1 LLLPLGDIM
10 ALGYYGFFYC
20 RGGIVRI
27 QKLTGLVLSSA
38 TIALGGW
45 SNAVAQN
52 FPTKPI
58 RIVVPF
64 PAGGTTDVVARLV
77 AQRLSESMGQSVVVD
92 NRGGAGGALGADIVA
107 KSNPDGYTL
116 LMHNITFPLSSVAQT
131 LAKRSPFDAERDFA
145 GVSVAVYVPFV
156 LTANPSVPA
165 KDTREL
171 VALLRGNS
179 KLKYNYGSTG
189 PGSVMHVLGEALKR
203 DGKFDMAHIAYKGA
217 APLKLEL
224 LSGRIQIGG
233 DQLSTSLQEIRAGQL
248 KALATSGS
256 KRIAILPD
264 VPTVREQ
271 GFPALEFEGFNGLF
285 APAKT
290 PKAVL
295 DKLQRETAA
304 AVRHPD
310 SVKRFGDLGA
320 EAVGSTGEE
329 QKAMLVRLMKQFEPV
344 IREMKLD

>member
-1 LLLPLGDIM
+1 MPVPAKKITLL
-10 ALGYYGFFYC
+10 ALSGA
-20 RGGIVRI
+20 
-27 QKLTGLVLSSA
+27 VL
-38 TIALGGW
+38 ALAGV
-45 SNAVAQN
+45 SPAVAQN

-77 AQRLSESMGQSVVVD
+77 AQRMSESMGQPVVVD

-145 GVSVAVYVPFV
+145 GVSIAVYVPFV
-156 LTANPSVPA
+156 FTANPSVPA
-165 KDTREL
+165 KDLREFA
-171 VALLRGNS
+171 ALLRGND

-189 PGSVMHVLGEALKR
+189 PGSAMHVLGESLKR
-203 DGKFDMAHIAYKGA
+203 DGKFDMVHVAYKGA

-224 LSGRIQIGG
+224 LSGRIQFGG
-233 DQLSTSLQEIRAGQL
+233 DQLSTSLQEIRGGQL

-256 KRIAILPD
+256 KRIPILPD

-271 GFPALEFEGFNGLF
+271 GFPALEFEGWNGLF

-290 PKAVL
+290 PKAVI

-304 AVRHPD
+304 AVKHPD
-310 SVKRFGDLGA
+310 LVKRFNDLGA
-320 EAVGSTGEE
+320 ESVGSSSEQ
-329 QKAMLVRLMKQFEPV
+329 QKAMLVQQMKQFTPV

>member
-1 LLLPLGDIM
+1 MKRTCNVLL
-10 ALGYYGFFYC
+10 
-20 RGGIVRI
+20 
-27 QKLTGLVLSSA
+27 GLVLAAA
-38 TIALGGW
+38 TFPVG
-45 SNAVAQN
+45 AQA

-64 PAGGTTDVVARLV
+64 PPGGTTDVVARLV
-77 AQRLSESMGQSVVVD
+77 AQRFTESMKQPVVVD

-107 KSNPDGYTL
+107 KSAPDGYTL
-116 LMHNITFPLSSVAQT
+116 LMANITFPLSSVAQT
-131 LAKRSPFDAERDFA
+131 LAKRSPFDAEKDFA
-145 GVSVAVYVPFV
+145 GVSIAVFVPFV
-156 LTANPSVPA
+156 ITAHPSVPS
-165 KDTREL
+165 KDLKEL
-171 VALLRGNS
+171 AALLQNR

-189 PGSVMHVLGEALKR
+189 PGSVMHVIGETFKR
-203 DGKFDMAHIAYKGA
+203 DAKVDMAHIAFKGA

-233 DQLSTSLQEIRAGQL
+233 DQLSTSLAEIRAGQL
-248 KALATSGS
+248 KALATNGS

-271 GFPALEFEGFNGLF
+271 GYASLEFEGWNGLL

-290 PKAVL
+290 PRAVIE
-295 DKLQRETAA
+295 KLARETAA

-310 SVKRFGDLGA
+310 VQKRFLELGA
-320 EAVGSTGEE
+320 EPVGSSPQE
-329 QKAMLVRLMKQFEPV
+329 QTEIVLKQMKQFTPV